1 MWITGSAKLL
11 PARIVLWATVLGLA
25 FAMQNTAIAQQ
36 LSPASDQ
43 AGANASFEQ
52 GLIALKESRF
62 DTALE
67 KLTAAEHE
75 RPGDP
80 KIRNFRGITLA
91 AMGRSS
97 EASSEY
103 REAIRLAPQMA
114 DAYRNLGFLEWT
126 SHELDSAR
134 TNLTRAVQLAP
145 EDSFAHYYLGRVELD
160 AERFRE
166 AFDELRRSNVPWPED
181 PGFLL
186 QIGAGYIATGRES
199 DAGKTLDKVS
209 ELRLAE
215 AQAAQLAY
223 LRVQLHQAD
232 AAIKI
237 LRSLASSQA
246 PVQPWTV
253 FDMALVQI
261 MSGNYPEG
269 VTQAKK
275 YLAAVAADP
284 SDRAEA
290 LSLVGIASA
299 RAGHTQQSIDAFQN
313 AAKLV
318 PLQEE
323 HWLNLTREL
332 MEVNRY
338 SDSITA
344 VQEGLA
350 ANPKS
355 YALHLRL
362 GAAYLAAGQQKE
374 AETAFRELVSAG
386 DPLPTSYVGLAQVQ
400 LRSGRA
406 AEAVLQL
413 SAAEKKLGPTFLISY
428 FLGLAF
434 ERAGKP
440 TEALAAFQKAAQLK
454 PDSAEAHIGAGK
466 VQLSLGHIHEAIQE
480 LESGLRMNPKDVRAR
495 RLLSAAY
502 RRAGDPQTAA
512 KYAQSIGTS
521 EQPAAGDLV
530 GDFFLPS
537 WKYPP
542 TNPR

>member
-1 MWITGSAKLL
+1 MITAPVKVVRTYL
-11 PARIVLWATVLGLA
+11 LWAGIVAVSMAALNSV
-25 FAMQNTAIAQQ
+25 FAQESTAAD
-36 LSPASDQ
+36 PSD
-43 AGANASFEQ
+43 ANAIFEQ
-52 GLIALKESRF
+52 GLVALKENRF
-62 DTALE
+62 DAALE

-114 DAYRNLGFLEWT
+114 DPYRNLGFLEWT
-126 SHELDSAR
+126 RHELDSAR
-134 TNLTRAVQLAP
+134 TNLTRAVQLSP

-166 AFDELRRSNVPWPED
+166 AFDQLTRSNVPWPD
-181 PGFLL
+181 DAGFLL

-199 DAGKTLDKVS
+199 EAGKTLDKVS
-209 ELRLAE
+209 QLRLAE

-232 AAIKI
+232 AAIKV
-237 LRSLASSQA
+237 LRSLASAQE

-253 FDMALVQI
+253 FDTALVQI
-261 MSGNYPEG
+261 MSGNYLEAI
-269 VTQAKK
+269 TQAQS
-275 YLAAVAADP
+275 YMAALPADP

-290 LSLVGIASA
+290 WCLVGIASA
-299 RAGHTQQSIDAFQN
+299 RAGHPQQSIDAFQN
-313 AAKLV
+313 AAKLA

-323 HWLNLTREL
+323 NWLNLTREL
-332 MEVNRY
+332 MELNRY
-338 SDSITA
+338 SDSITTL
-344 VQEGLA
+344 QEALA
-350 ANPKS
+350 SNPNS

-362 GAAYLAAGQQKE
+362 GAAYLAAGQHKE

-400 LRSGRA
+400 LRTGRPE
-406 AEAVLQL
+406 EAVLQL

-440 TEALAAFQKAAQLK
+440 TEALAGFEKATQLK
-454 PDSAEAHIGAGK
+454 PDSADAHIGAGK

-480 LESGLRMNPKDVRAR
+480 LESGLRINPKNVRAR

-502 RRAGDPQTAA
+502 RRAGDPQIAA
-512 KYAQSIGTS
+512 KYAQSVATS

-542 TNPR
+542 AGPKR